1 MKSYISEIFSS
12 IQGEGPYIGE
22 RHLFLRFCDCHR
34 DCIYCDTNTK
44 RTESVMIE
52 KVAGSGE
59 IEHIPNPLSVDE
71 VLNWVDVLD
80 AKKNNKRISLTG
92 GAPLLQAKFLS
103 QLLPKLVEKGYSNYL
118 ETVGDLTDQFKTIVE
133 YIDIVAMDVKLSSVT
148 LDKNIFSQHWEF
160 LSYMKNQNVKYFI
173 KLIVSNETDECEL
186 MEAVRGIC
194 KHGGKETN
202 VILQALSA
210 TERVSNI
217 PSSQQLLRWQD
228 KIVNVLPNIR
238 VIPQTH
244 KIMGVL

>member
-52 KVAGSGE
+52 KIAGSGE

-71 VLNWVDVLD
+71 VLNWIDVLD
-80 AKKNNKRISLTG
+80 AKNNNKRISLTG

-148 LDKNIFSQHWEF
+148 LDKNIFSQHWKF
-160 LSYMKNQNVKYFI
+160 LSYMKNQNVDYFI
-173 KLIVSNETDECEL
+173 KLIVSNETDEYEL
-186 MEAVRGIC
+186 MEAVKGIC

-228 KIVNVLPNIR
+228 NIVGVLPNVR

-244 KIMGVL
+244 KIMGLL

>member
-71 VLNWVDVLD
+71 VLNWIDVLD
-80 AKKNNKRISLTG
+80 AKKNNKRIALTG

-103 QLLPKLVEKGYSNYL
+103 QLLPILVEKGYSNYL

-194 KHGGKETN
+194 IHGGKETN

-228 KIVNVLPNIR
+228 KIVNLLPNIR

>member
-71 VLNWVDVLD
+71 VLNWIDVLD
-80 AKKNNKRISLTG
+80 AKKNNKRIALTG

-103 QLLPKLVEKGYSNYL
+103 QLLPILVEKGYSNYL

-160 LSYMKNQNVKYFI
+160 LSYMKNQMLNI
-173 KLIVSNETDECEL
+173 SSN
-186 MEAVRGIC
+186 
-194 KHGGKETN
+194 
-202 VILQALSA
+202 
-210 TERVSNI
+210 
-217 PSSQQLLRWQD
+217 
-228 KIVNVLPNIR
+228 
-238 VIPQTH
+238 
-244 KIMGVL
+244 

>member
-22 RHLFLRFCDCHR
+22 RHLFLRFCGCHR
-34 DCIYCDTNTK
+34 DCVYCDTITK

-71 VLNWVDVLD
+71 VLNWIDVLD
-80 AKKNNKRISLTG
+80 AKNNNKRISLTG

-148 LDKNIFSQHWEF
+148 LDKNIFSQHWKF
-160 LSYMKNQNVKYFI
+160 LSYMKNQNVDYFI
-173 KLIVSNETDECEL
+173 KLIVSNETDEYEL
-186 MEAVRGIC
+186 MEAVKGIC

-228 KIVNVLPNIR
+228 NIVGVLPNVR

-244 KIMGVL
+244 KIMGLL